1 MINLKEN
8 NNIFIITLENKPV
21 NALSVEFTSELS
33 MLIGE
38 IASQKKTRGIIFSTA
53 LDNFC
58 AGADLKERATMS
70 NEETIDTLY
79 AIKTLFFNIY
89 NLPFPTISLI
99 QGACLGGG
107 LEFALSCDFRYC
119 TEDAFFAL
127 PEATIGIIP
136 GAGGTQLLPRIVG
149 ISKAKKMIY
158 TGKRIDAKEAFSIGL
173 VDKIVDKTNIQSVSM
188 ELLNLISKNSKVSI
202 GAAKKSINQGFEID
216 LLSGLNIEFKEY
228 IKTLDTKEREE
239 ALKKYL
245 KP

>member
-58 AGADLKERATMS
+58 AGADLKERARMS

-89 NLPFPTISLI
+89 NLPFHTISLI

-107 LEFALSCDFRYC
+107 LEFAL
-119 TEDAFFAL
+119 
-127 PEATIGIIP
+127 
-136 GAGGTQLLPRIVG
+136 
-149 ISKAKKMIY
+149 
-158 TGKRIDAKEAFSIGL
+158 
-173 VDKIVDKTNIQSVSM
+173 
-188 ELLNLISKNSKVSI
+188 
-202 GAAKKSINQGFEID
+202 
-216 LLSGLNIEFKEY
+216 
-228 IKTLDTKEREE
+228 
-239 ALKKYL
+239 
-245 KP
+245 